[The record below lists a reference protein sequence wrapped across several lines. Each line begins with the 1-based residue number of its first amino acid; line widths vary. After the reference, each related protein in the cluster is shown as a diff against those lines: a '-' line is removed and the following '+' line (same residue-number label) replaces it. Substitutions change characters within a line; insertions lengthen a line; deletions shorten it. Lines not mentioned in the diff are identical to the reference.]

1 MYLGAHFP
9 LDIVGGWAL
18 GALIGGSASLIFGIS
33 SKSISVIKLKK
44 FLNTKGLNIQHL
56 TFAEVDARGSR
67 PISITTYDGKE
78 YFGKIFGKQEHA
90 ADWLFK
96 IFRFFRYKNLQA
108 EEPHFNSRRNV
119 EIEAFAMLWAKQAG
133 VRVANVTNIQK
144 YGSYWLLI
152 QEKINAI
159 PLSEHGHILQKSL
172 VDTWVQVK
180 KLHTANIAHR
190 DLRASNIMIDK
201 KGRALIIDYGFTEIS
216 ASAKRQHMDNAELLM
231 SMSLVVGVDRTVA
244 AAKKGIGK
252 KQLALALPYLQ
263 TAVFSGP
270 TTKLLKGNKGL
281 LADLKNRITDEL
293 DIKEE
298 VDEANILRINRRKAI
313 NLVLLAIFVYVVAP
327 QFGVFKDS
335 VATTEI
341 KEPLWLLP
349 LAISSISTYFFT
361 GIIYSALAPVP
372 LKIRDSS
379 LVQLAASFV
388 SKVLPGGL
396 GSTTLN
402 AKYMV
407 KAGMDAIET
416 STVISAQALIG
427 FIMFIVPLSLLL
439 ALNGANILKL
449 VHIDV
454 NPKVAIIVALSG
466 AMGAATVLI
475 LPKFRTIAVS
485 KLTSALE
492 SIRNISVAPRE
503 LTVASIASLAVTAAY
518 VFCLYAALQSVGAN
532 IGISTAIIVY
542 ATAIIAKSAVPTPG
556 GLGPVEAAMIATLIT
571 FGLDKGSAV
580 SAVLIYRL
588 GTFWIPIPLSL
599 LAYRIIGRLKLI

>member
-1 MYLGAHFP
+1 
-9 LDIVGGWAL
+9 
-18 GALIGGSASLIFGIS
+18 
-33 SKSISVIKLKK
+33 
-44 FLNTKGLNIQHL
+44 
-56 TFAEVDARGSR
+56 
-67 PISITTYDGKE
+67 
-78 YFGKIFGKQEHA
+78 
-90 ADWLFK
+90 
-96 IFRFFRYKNLQA
+96 
-108 EEPHFNSRRNV
+108 
-119 EIEAFAMLWAKQAG
+119 MLWAKQAG